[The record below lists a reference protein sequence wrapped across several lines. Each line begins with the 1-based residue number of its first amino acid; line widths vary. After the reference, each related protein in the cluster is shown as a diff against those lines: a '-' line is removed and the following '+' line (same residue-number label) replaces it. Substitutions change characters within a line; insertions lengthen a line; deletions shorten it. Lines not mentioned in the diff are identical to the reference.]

1 MMRRLQHHRTLLPPP
16 TTADPPDPS
25 NRVAPLAWT
34 PVQQDAEQQQE
45 SQLAVAIVEGSG
57 RPIVHLF
64 DASGQL
70 VDRVPLKPA
79 VKVMTGS

>member
-16 TTADPPDPS
+16 AADPPDPN
-25 NRVAPLAWT
+25 NRVAALAWT
-34 PVQQDAEQQQE
+34 PTQQDAELQQE
-45 SQLAVAIVEGSG
+45 PQLAVAIVGASG

-70 VDRVPLKPA
+70 VDHVPLKPA
-79 VKVMTGS
+79 VKVMTGN